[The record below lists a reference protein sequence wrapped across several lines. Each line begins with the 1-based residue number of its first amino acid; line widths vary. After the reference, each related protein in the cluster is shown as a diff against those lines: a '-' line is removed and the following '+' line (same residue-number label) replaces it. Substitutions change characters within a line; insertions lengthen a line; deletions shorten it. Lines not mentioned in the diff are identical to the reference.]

1 MPLVHFKQ
9 YKVCID
15 GVWFVA
21 GALKSGCCSFH
32 ACGYCQKG
40 DSCPDNHDF
49 SPFTSLTDKK
59 TALLSNRPQFDNKV
73 QFTVLQHTADQIIC
87 LLPKGKPVPKKLN
100 PTKVSKSSLAKL
112 FASDYTPQLDV
123 GVASDGMLSDLE
135 KKKKIMEEE
144 LLVLEVEIKQA
155 EADADA
161 EAEDKETKEVAAEEV
176 AAEEVVAEEVA
187 AEEVAAEEV
196 AAEELSK
203 IANLFQKIK
212 TTQAHIQEMQQ
223 IINSDVKELKE
234 ELMNLKG
241 NPLDTYFNWA
251 EDV

>member
-176 AAEEVVAEEVA
+176 AAEE
-187 AEEVAAEEV
+187 
-196 AAEELSK
+196 LSK